1 MPAVEDL
8 DKKLKAGEKL
18 MRKADREVCYKARDG
33 FWDCMTVSGGL
44 PIFKTFNFI
53 SDFKHEHDKYKW
65 WRLFHSS

>member
-33 FWDCMTVSGGL
+33 FWDCMTVSAGL
-44 PIFKTFNFI
+44 PIF
-53 SDFKHEHDKYKW
+53 
-65 WRLFHSS
+65 